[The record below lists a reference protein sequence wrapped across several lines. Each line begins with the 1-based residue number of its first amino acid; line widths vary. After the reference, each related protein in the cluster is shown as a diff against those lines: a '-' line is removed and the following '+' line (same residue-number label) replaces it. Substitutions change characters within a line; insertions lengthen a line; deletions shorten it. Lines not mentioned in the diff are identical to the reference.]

1 MASDDGGVEW
11 TCAIQGHVHEV
22 EAECQTKLFAHEMRL
37 CPNPSG
43 SVVVFSGV
51 GFDEG
56 DEVLDARCR
65 HRRVDYESGGCH
77 HCKRYWR
84 EVLLRVVR
92 YFSVG
97 VRVHDKG
104 AKRKEYG
111 ITVGCGPRRLA
122 HANIAAGPSDV
133 LDIEL
138 LPERF
143 AEFLSGNPREDI
155 GASAGRE
162 WHNHAHRP
170 RRIALRPS
178 KVRHSRQRG
187 SARGQMQKLSAGK
200 FHFEPSSLFTSHAEG
215 LDRHVESTQNTRNGP
230 RYRFAVASNP
240 LVGVRSS

>member
-1 MASDDGGVEW
+1 
-11 TCAIQGHVHEV
+11 
-22 EAECQTKLFAHEMRL
+22 MRL

-138 LPERF
+138 LPKRF

-170 RRIALRPS
+170 CRIGLRPCDP
-178 KVRHSRQRG
+178 RHRRQRS
-187 SARGQMQKLSAGK
+187 SAGGQMQKLPSVGK
-200 FHFEPSSLFTSHAEG
+200 FHFNLPPSHHSITSSAWA
-215 LDRHVESTQNTRNGP
+215 STDGGTSRP
-230 RYRFAVASNP
+230 SALAVFMLITSSY
-240 LVGVRSS
+240 LVGACTGRSAGFSPLRMRSMYA

>member
-1 MASDDGGVEW
+1 
-11 TCAIQGHVHEV
+11 
-22 EAECQTKLFAHEMRL
+22 MRL

-43 SVVVFSGV
+43 SVVVFSRV

-65 HRRVDYESGGCH
+65 HRGVDYESGGCH

-155 GASAGRE
+155 GASARRE
-162 WHNHAHRP
+162 WHNHAHCT
-170 RRIALRPS
+170 RRIGFPESDARDG
-178 KVRHSRQRG
+178 RQRG
-187 SARGQMQKLSAGK
+187 SAGGQTQKISAGK
-200 FHFEPSSLFTSHAEG
+200 FQFDPPSHHSITSSAMASSPG
-215 LDRHVESTQNTRNGP
+215 GKLRPNALAVLRLITSSNLVDCMTGRSAGFSPLRIRPVYTP
-230 RYRFAVASNP
+230 AWRYASVM
-240 LVGVRSS
+240 LVP

>member
-1 MASDDGGVEW
+1 
-11 TCAIQGHVHEV
+11 
-22 EAECQTKLFAHEMRL
+22 MRL

-170 RRIALRPS
+170 RRIGLRPRET
-178 KVRHSRQRG
+178 RHDRERG
-187 SARGQMQKLSAGK
+187 SAPCEMEKMPTVGK
-200 FHFEPSSLFTSHAEG
+200 FHFEPPSRFTSLDHLVRAREQGRWNGNTNSPCGLKIDDQFELGRLDDGQLAGFFAFQHA
-215 LDRHVESTQNTRNGP
+215 
-230 RYRFAVASNP
+230 A
-240 LVGVRSS
+240 GVDTSLPISI

>member
-1 MASDDGGVEW
+1 
-11 TCAIQGHVHEV
+11 
-22 EAECQTKLFAHEMRL
+22 MRL

-65 HRRVDYESGGCH
+65 HGRVDYESGGCH

-122 HANIAAGPSDV
+122 HANIATGPSDV

-138 LPERF
+138 LPKRF
-143 AEFLSGNPREDI
+143 AEFLSGNAREDI

-170 RRIALRPS
+170 CRIGLRPCDP
-178 KVRHSRQRG
+178 RHRRQRRRPDAEIVG
-187 SARGQMQKLSAGK
+187 GEVSFLNLPLPSHHSITSSAIASSPGGKLRPNALAVLRLITNSNLVDCMTGKSAG
-200 FHFEPSSLFTSHAEG
+200 FAPL
-215 LDRHVESTQNTRNGP
+215 RTRP
-230 RYRFAVASNP
+230 T
-240 LVGVRSS
+240 

>member
-1 MASDDGGVEW
+1 
-11 TCAIQGHVHEV
+11 
-22 EAECQTKLFAHEMRL
+22 MRL

-43 SVVVFSGV
+43 SVVVFSRV

-138 LPERF
+138 LPETF
-143 AEFLSGNPREDI
+143 AELLSGNRREDI

-162 WHNHAHRP
+162 WHNQAHCT
-170 RRIALRPS
+170 RRIGLPESDARDD
-178 KVRHSRQRG
+178 RQRR
-187 SARGQMQKLSAGK
+187 SARCQMQKISTRK
-200 FHFEPSSLFTSHAEG
+200 FHLNLP
-215 LDRHVESTQNTRNGP
+215 
-230 RYRFAVASNP
+230 
-240 LVGVRSS
+240 

>member
-1 MASDDGGVEW
+1 
-11 TCAIQGHVHEV
+11 
-22 EAECQTKLFAHEMRL
+22 MRL

-133 LDIEL
+133 LEIEL
-138 LPERF
+138 LPKRF

-162 WHNHAHRP
+162 WHNHAYRP
-170 RRIALRPS
+170 RRIGLRPRDP
-178 KVRHSRQRG
+178 RHRRQRS
-187 SARGQMQKLSAGK
+187 SAGGQTQELSAGK
-200 FHFEPSSLFTSHAEG
+200 FHVEPPSLHSITSSAIA
-215 LDRHVESTQNTRNGP
+215 STPGGMVSP
-230 RYRFAVASNP
+230 SALAVLRLMSSSN
-240 LVGVRSS
+240 LVGCITGRSA

>member
-1 MASDDGGVEW
+1 
-11 TCAIQGHVHEV
+11 
-22 EAECQTKLFAHEMRL
+22 MRL

-65 HRRVDYESGGCH
+65 HRRVDYEHGGCH

-92 YFSVG
+92 YLSVG

-162 WHNHAHRP
+162 WHNHAHRT
-170 RRIALRPS
+170 RRVGLRPS
-178 KVRHSRQRG
+178 DARDGRQRG
-187 SARGQMQKLSAGK
+187 SARGQMQKMPTVGK
-200 FHFEPSSLFTSHAEG
+200 FHLNLPSHHSITSSARASSVGGISRPSMRAVCALMTSSNLSACSTGKSAG
-215 LDRHVESTQNTRNGP
+215 LAPLRMRPTYTAILRNT
-230 RYRFAVASNP
+230 
-240 LVGVRSS
+240 